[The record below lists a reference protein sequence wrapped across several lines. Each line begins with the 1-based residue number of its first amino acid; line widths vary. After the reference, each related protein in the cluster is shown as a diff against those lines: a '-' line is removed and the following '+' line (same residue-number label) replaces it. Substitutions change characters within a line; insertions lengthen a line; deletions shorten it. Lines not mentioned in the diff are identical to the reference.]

1 MARLQVNP
9 TRMELI
15 QLRRRL
21 GIAVHGHSL
30 LKDKLEGLMAEF
42 MAAVEK
48 YRVAR
53 AAFNRDYPEVIK
65 LFVLTGLVSSRQA
78 VDDAITQSRS
88 ELDLTVTRR
97 SVLSV
102 KVPSFQAHAHPGQG
116 YSLMD
121 TPLELDEATQSL
133 AEFLPRILELAEVEH
148 AIWVL
153 MEEIERTRRRV
164 NALEYIMIPSLR
176 ETVKYIQSKL
186 DENERGNITR
196 LMKIKDMRVAEER
209 KELRRRRDERE
220 AELAAR

>member
-78 VDDAITQSRS
+78 VDDALTQSRR
-88 ELDLTVTRR
+88 ELDLTVPPRPAPHVVPRR
-97 SVLSV
+97 CSSGVSGV
-102 KVPSFQAHAHPGQG
+102 MPVS
-116 YSLMD
+116 
-121 TPLELDEATQSL
+121 
-133 AEFLPRILELAEVEH
+133 R
-148 AIWVL
+148 AISSRAMW
-153 MEEIERTRRRV
+153 
-164 NALEYIMIPSLR
+164 
-176 ETVKYIQSKL
+176 
-186 DENERGNITR
+186 
-196 LMKIKDMRVAEER
+196 
-209 KELRRRRDERE
+209 
-220 AELAAR
+220 